1 MDRELIVAFDE
12 WVSQW
17 YVGERRMGD
26 SHALVLA
33 YSPSRVQAMEIRED
47 LIGRPLAQGYRNRF

>member
-17 YVGERRMGD
+17 YVGERRMGE
-26 SHALVLA
+26 SHSLVLA
-33 YSPSRVQAMEIRED
+33 YSPSRVQALEIRED
-47 LIGRPLAQGYRNRF
+47 LISRPKAQGFSSRL